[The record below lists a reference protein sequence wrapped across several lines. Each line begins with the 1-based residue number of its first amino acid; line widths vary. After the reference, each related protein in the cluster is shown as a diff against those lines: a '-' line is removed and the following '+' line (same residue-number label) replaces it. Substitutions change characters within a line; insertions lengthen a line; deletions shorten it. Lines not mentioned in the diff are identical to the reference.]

1 MIELLTSMWGY
12 LAGAGV
18 IGLILGWAFRGVFL
32 PRARTINVTAPAPA
46 ALERPLTEAQQQA
59 LEKAEVDARAL
70 QAAEAKLADM
80 ERTVADLRN
89 HVQRANQMQLAPPPP
104 PPPAPQPA
112 PEDEEARARA
122 VWHERYLTSRVRYL
136 ESQVFDADASSS
148 DDTDALKA
156 ENEALKAR
164 LESAEAGASE
174 APSASAAD
182 LAKTKW
188 QNRYLQAR
196 MLFLE
201 SGAAS
206 SEDET
211 RVSAPVSEDVEMEL
225 NSLKSEITVLKAEID
240 REAKGTGESEQE
252 MARLRWRNR
261 YLEGRLK
268 YLEAASLDAEAV
280 AETPVDIAALAAPVS
295 PAAPAK
301 EPVEETRPESLDAPK
316 GEADDL
322 KRIGGIGPKIELI
335 LNELGIFHFSQIAAW
350 TPGEQAW
357 VDSYLRFE
365 GRVMSEKW
373 AEQAAEL
380 QG

>member
-32 PRARTINVTAPAPA
+32 PRARTVNVTAPAPA

-104 PPPAPQPA
+104 PPAPQPT
-112 PEDEEARARA
+112 PEEEEARARA

-136 ESQVFDADASSS
+136 ESQVFDAAPSSS
-148 DDTDALKA
+148 DDADALKA

-164 LESAEAGASE
+164 LESAEEGASE
-174 APSASAAD
+174 APSTSAAD

-206 SEDET
+206 PENET
-211 RVSAPVSEDVEMEL
+211 PVSASVAEDVEMEL

-240 REAKGTGESEQE
+240 REARGTGESEQE

-268 YLEAASLDAEAV
+268 YLEAASLDAETV
-280 AETPVDIAALAAPVS
+280 ADTPVDIAALAAPVS
-295 PAAPAK
+295 PAALVE

>member
-104 PPPAPQPA
+104 PPPAPQPT

-136 ESQVFDADASSS
+136 ESQVFDADTSSS
-148 DDTDALKA
+148 DDADALKA

-164 LESAEAGASE
+164 LESAETGTSE
-174 APSASAAD
+174 APLTSAAD

-196 MLFLE
+196 ILFLE
-201 SGAAS
+201 SGTASADTETSVAS
-206 SEDET
+206 S
-211 RVSAPVSEDVEMEL
+211 VPEDVEMEL

-295 PAAPAK
+295 PAALAK
-301 EPVEETRPESLDAPK
+301 EPVEETRPESLDAPR

-335 LNELGIFHFSQIAAW
+335 LNELGIFHFSQITAW

-357 VDSYLRFE
+357 IDSYLRFE

>member
-32 PRARTINVTAPAPA
+32 PRARTINVTAPSPA
-46 ALERPLTEAQQQA
+46 ALERPRTEAQQQA

-89 HVQRANQMQLAPPPP
+89 HVHRANQMQLAPPPP
-104 PPPAPQPA
+104 PPPAPQPT
-112 PEDEEARARA
+112 PEDEEALARA

-136 ESQVFDADASSS
+136 ESQVFDADTSSP
-148 DDTDALKA
+148 DDADALKA

-164 LESAEAGASE
+164 LESAETGTSE
-174 APSASAAD
+174 APQASAAD

-196 MLFLE
+196 ILFLE
-201 SGAAS
+201 SGSAS

-211 RVSAPVSEDVEMEL
+211 VASASVSEDVEMEL

-240 REAKGTGESEQE
+240 RETKGTGESEQE

-295 PAAPAK
+295 PASLAK

-357 VDSYLRFE
+357 IDSYLRFE

>member
-70 QAAEAKLADM
+70 QAAEARLADM
-80 ERTVADLRN
+80 ERTVVELRN

-104 PPPAPQPA
+104 PPVLKPT
-112 PEDEEARARA
+112 PEEEEARARS
-122 VWHERYLTSRVRYL
+122 VWNERYLTSRVRYL
-136 ESQVFDADASSS
+136 ESQVFDAAPTSSA
-148 DDTDALKA
+148 DVDALKA

-164 LESAEAGASE
+164 LENSDGGAEESPAGTS
-174 APSASAAD
+174 AD

-196 MLFLE
+196 ILFLE

-206 SEDET
+206 ASDET
-211 RVSAPVSEDVEMEL
+211 PVSASVPEDVEMEL

-357 VDSYLRFE
+357 IDSYLRFE

>member
-32 PRARTINVTAPAPA
+32 PRARTINVTAPSPA

-104 PPPAPQPA
+104 PPPAPQPT

-136 ESQVFDADASSS
+136 ESQVFDSAPTSSADV
-148 DDTDALKA
+148 DALKA

-164 LESAEAGASE
+164 LESAETGTSE
-174 APSASAAD
+174 APQASAAD

-196 MLFLE
+196 ILFLE
-201 SGAAS
+201 SGSAS

-211 RVSAPVSEDVEMEL
+211 VASASVSEDVEMEL

-295 PAAPAK
+295 LASPAK
-301 EPVEETRPESLDAPK
+301 VPVEETRPKSLDAPK

-357 VDSYLRFE
+357 IDSYLRFE

>member
-104 PPPAPQPA
+104 PPPTPQPT

-136 ESQVFDADASSS
+136 ESQVFDADTSSS
-148 DDTDALKA
+148 DEADALKA

-164 LESAEAGASE
+164 LESAETGTSE
-174 APSASAAD
+174 APSTSAAD

-196 MLFLE
+196 ILFLE

-206 SEDET
+206 SEDD
-211 RVSAPVSEDVEMEL
+211 APASTSLSEDVEMEL

-295 PAAPAK
+295 PASAK

>member
-46 ALERPLTEAQQQA
+46 ALERRLTEAQQQA

-80 ERTVADLRN
+80 ERTVAELRN

-104 PPPAPQPA
+104 PPPAPQPTT
-112 PEDEEARARA
+112 EEEEARARA

-136 ESQVFDADASSS
+136 ESQVFDADTSSS
-148 DDTDALKA
+148 DDVDALKA

-164 LESAEAGASE
+164 LESAETGASE

-206 SEDET
+206 SEDDMPAST
-211 RVSAPVSEDVEMEL
+211 SVSEDVEMEL

-280 AETPVDIAALAAPVS
+280 ADTPVDIAALAAPVS
-295 PAAPAK
+295 PATPAK

-357 VDSYLRFE
+357 IDSYLRFE

>member
-104 PPPAPQPA
+104 PPPAPQPT
-112 PEDEEARARA
+112 PEEEEARARA
-122 VWHERYLTSRVRYL
+122 VWHERYLKSRVRYL
-136 ESQVFDADASSS
+136 ESQVFDADTSSS
-148 DDTDALKA
+148 EDVDALKA

-164 LESAEAGASE
+164 VESAETGTSDV
-174 APSASAAD
+174 PSASAAD

-201 SGAAS
+201 SGTASADTETSVAS
-206 SEDET
+206 S
-211 RVSAPVSEDVEMEL
+211 VPEDVEMEL

-295 PAAPAK
+295 PASAK

-357 VDSYLRFE
+357 IDSYLRFE